1 MKTKQK
7 NLLLAAVSAVFAI
20 SLFFGIGVKAAFAD
34 SSAPL
39 DSVNLTM
46 DVGASVRKNEP
57 TGLRFRSLMSVS
69 DYNALMESVGDEKTY
84 ASVSFGMLIA
94 PEDYIAEYGAL
105 TAENVF
111 GEDAKYSFGDTESE
125 KPKIINVYGD
135 AMKDEGGNKAFVG
148 IMTNIK
154 PQNYD
159 RKFVGA
165 GYIEAVDQSG
175 AHSYKFATANDNARS
190 VINVAQKAIEKGES
204 DDGGVLADFTKYSA
218 LGGIVSD
225 VWNGDKTARNAVDYK
240 TGKISVTATE
250 SDLNIFL
257 NRSVISENGEGYD
270 YVRLYPKSENA
281 AEFWLLPRA
290 KGANDVTW
298 SYMPGELGTEGF
310 KTGGKTLKYVDIPL
324 NDPSVHDFSQY
335 DLRLRAST
343 KGQNITIEKIEYIS
357 LAQNLLNADNW
368 DDYDGVAKTEN
379 ATENSITLRGW
390 QFGISAAYIQK
401 AIESGYT
408 HLRFD
413 YTLQNK
419 SDSATS
425 GIFMTG
431 NNTNYAKYYS
441 NQNIARFDL
450 TELKKSDGAYANIWM
465 QGRNAEAWAEAK
477 DMSMTVTNPVLFKSA
492 ETAKW
497 DKGGRNSIYC
507 AEEENGFIVL
517 DTVSA
522 GNDAHVLSTTEWWKK
537 YADNPAAANVSQR
550 TVILSGKYLYAG
562 GNNRGAV
569 WGGAGSPVSVIG
581 GTANTEI
588 VTEYMNDVLYS
599 EENKFYYGLDS
610 EGVYALNI
618 SEFVSNRNV
627 HGGFSFTYAG
637 KNQFKISTPNDD
649 AGFRLV
655 NINTAD
661 YIAKGYKYF
670 TITVSGA
677 TQPVWLSD
685 GAGSKEIGF
694 SGDQNWTKTIDL
706 TDSQWN
712 IDNGYLV
719 IQFGKGEK
727 DVIVT
732 YDFFVQ

>member
-154 PQNYD
+154 PQNYN

-357 LAQNLLNADNW
+357 SEKELAKSFYSVSSWNLS
-368 DDYDGVAKTEN
+368 GTES
-379 ATENSITLRGW
+379 ENSITFNCKEVALNSDW
-390 QFGISAAYIQK
+390 IKAATE
-401 AIESGYT
+401 AGYT
-408 HLRFD
+408 HCKFN
-413 YTLQNK
+413 YTLSGGDCVVLTHSGTWDKYWRQCGA
-419 SDSATS
+419 SDTMRVDLSEFK
-425 GIFMTG
+425 GD
-431 NNTNYAKYYS
+431 NENYYS
-441 NQNIARFDL
+441 FKLENRLNGNTADGTLTISDL
-450 TELKKSDGAYANIWM
+450 ILY
-465 QGRNAEAWAEAK
+465 
-477 DMSMTVTNPVLFKSA
+477 KSA

-497 DKGGRNSIYC
+497 TKNNSSIYC
-507 AEEENGFIVL
+507 AEEDGFIIL
-517 DTVSA
+517 DTRQS
-522 GNDAHVLSTTEWWKK
+522 GHDAHVLSTTEWWKK

-588 VTEYMNDVLYS
+588 VTEYMNDVPYS
-599 EENKFYYGLDS
+599 EGNKFYYGLDS

-719 IQFGKGEK
+719 IQFGRGQK

>member
-1 MKTKQK
+1 
-7 NLLLAAVSAVFAI
+7 
-20 SLFFGIGVKAAFAD
+20 
-34 SSAPL
+34 
-39 DSVNLTM
+39 
-46 DVGASVRKNEP
+46 
-57 TGLRFRSLMSVS
+57 
-69 DYNALMESVGDEKTY
+69 
-84 ASVSFGMLIA
+84 
-94 PEDYIAEYGAL
+94 
-105 TAENVF
+105 
-111 GEDAKYSFGDTESE
+111 
-125 KPKIINVYGD
+125 
-135 AMKDEGGNKAFVG
+135 
-148 IMTNIK
+148 
-154 PQNYD
+154 
-159 RKFVGA
+159 
-165 GYIEAVDQSG
+165 
-175 AHSYKFATANDNARS
+175 
-190 VINVAQKAIEKGES
+190 
-204 DDGGVLADFTKYSA
+204 
-218 LGGIVSD
+218 
-225 VWNGDKTARNAVDYK
+225 
-240 TGKISVTATE
+240 
-250 SDLNIFL
+250 
-257 NRSVISENGEGYD
+257 
-270 YVRLYPKSENA
+270 
-281 AEFWLLPRA
+281 
-290 KGANDVTW
+290 
-298 SYMPGELGTEGF
+298 
-310 KTGGKTLKYVDIPL
+310 
-324 NDPSVHDFSQY
+324 
-335 DLRLRAST
+335 
-343 KGQNITIEKIEYIS
+343 
-357 LAQNLLNADNW
+357 
-368 DDYDGVAKTEN
+368 
-379 ATENSITLRGW
+379 
-390 QFGISAAYIQK
+390 
-401 AIESGYT
+401 
-408 HLRFD
+408 
-413 YTLQNK
+413 
-419 SDSATS
+419 
-425 GIFMTG
+425 
-431 NNTNYAKYYS
+431 
-441 NQNIARFDL
+441 
-450 TELKKSDGAYANIWM
+450 M

-562 GNNRGAV
+562 GNSRGAV